1 MDMPFLMNLPI
12 SARLRAKVEA
22 QGKGRGQ
29 AAPMA
34 ACIDG
39 CEVPVLHEVKNAAPI
54 GRLWRGGVL
63 AI

>member
-34 ACIDG
+34 ACIRG
-39 CEVPVLHEVKNAAPI
+39 TGLLHRMAASLCNRNEGLLNSI
-54 GRLWRGGVL
+54 
-63 AI
+63 